1 MPIEMEAHQLVGS
14 TSSSQSNQSQLIGL
28 ESQGPRELNPQSS
41 ISIWPRWSELRL
53 DANQFHSLLIAS
65 TIPSPLIGRQ
75 FTSIISNC
83 IQPQLNSVT
92 WHTKLL
98 IIAQPHFAR
107 PFLFFFF
114 SFSSSFTSFF
124 SFLFL
129 FSFFFFFLLIPARL
143 HLATIGAVK
152 YLWPDLAWPQLATL
166 NSNTSIMRK
175 RRMEPSIIG
184 IQVNSQF
191 HFVANSPLIF
201 QPKNRLWLL
210 PGLSQNPSSRIQQPQ
225 QQPQQQQVTR
235 EVARKVEQHHHH
247 HQQVYKKKK
256 EKKKRKVLASFRST
270 NRKVGQ
276 LRSRRN

>member
-1 MPIEMEAHQLVGS
+1 MPGGGTRCCSLTFIEINSTEFMPIEMEAHQLVGS

-129 FSFFFFFLLIPARL
+129 FSFFFFFYLFRL
-143 HLATIGAVK
+143 GFIL
-152 YLWPDLAWPQLATL
+152 PQLEQW
-166 NSNTSIMRK
+166 NT
-175 RRMEPSIIG
+175 
-184 IQVNSQF
+184 F
-191 HFVANSPLIF
+191 DL
-201 QPKNRLWLL
+201 
-210 PGLSQNPSSRIQQPQ
+210 
-225 QQPQQQQVTR
+225 T
-235 EVARKVEQHHHH
+235 
-247 HQQVYKKKK
+247 
-256 EKKKRKVLASFRST
+256 
-270 NRKVGQ
+270 
-276 LRSRRN
+276 